1 MVKIYVDE
9 PWNMFY
15 FWYIFW
21 TVCLGIQNGKF
32 GKLSIW
38 GGEFERRKN
47 MHFCLDVV
55 GDQIGVMGK
64 AEGQWV
70 SRFLPE

>member
-1 MVKIYVDE
+1 MKYVLLLVHILDCV
-9 PWNMFY
+9 F
-15 FWYIFW
+15 
-21 TVCLGIQNGKF
+21 GIQNGKF

-38 GGEFERRKN
+38 CGEFEGRKI